1 MKFSDKLFLAT
12 TALLTAIF
20 MIFGIWMLS
29 SNFSQLLD
37 KEIDRGNSESRMFA
51 FLFEMGYRS
60 TEEYGE
66 DYAVSRTLDS
76 ITNSVERDGS
86 RLFVLKEDGSFCAG
100 ENFVIG
106 GGFEQEILSMVTS
119 LNNVDNTYG
128 YCIRRF
134 EDAYYMFT
142 VTVTDAAQERL
153 YLGLCR
159 ELTPIYENRRNLLR
173 QYRIALIGLLAVGSI
188 GIYGLSLYI
197 TRPIR
202 SLDRVAR
209 QIADGQLNLRS
220 YNKSEDEIGEL
231 AKNFNRMAD
240 RLVEQAEAKALEAK
254 QKEDFTA
261 AFAHELKTPLTSII
275 GYADMMNSLKMSEE
289 ERAEATFYIY
299 SQGKR
304 LESLSYKLLELVS
317 MDKNP
322 IEIKPIQA
330 KQIEENI
337 KTTVRPIWELK
348 NVHGKVDMDR
358 GMIYGDMDLLLSL
371 FYNLLDNAMKAMDK
385 GERGFILLKGTNLK
399 NTGYE
404 IKVVDNGRG
413 IPHEEISRI
422 TEAFYMVDKSRSR
435 KEGGAGIGMA
445 LCHKI
450 IKLHNGVLQIDS
462 RLGEGTVMKVVFPA
476 EAPQRDGEDERE
488 EEPKQETDHN
498 SKYNTRHSTK
508 RDTEQEATKYTEQDT
523 GNNTEQDTKHDTEQ
537 NTEQEAK
544 QA

>member
-1 MKFSDKLFLAT
+1 MRFSDKLFLAT
-12 TALLTAIF
+12 TALLTVIF
-20 MIFGIWMLS
+20 MAFGSWLLS

-37 KEIDRGNSESRMFA
+37 KEIERGNSESRMFA

-60 TEEYGE
+60 MEEFGG

-76 ITNSVERDGS
+76 ITDSVERDGS
-86 RLFVLKEDGSFCAG
+86 RLFVLKEDGSYFAG
-100 ENFVIG
+100 EDYAVR
-106 GGFEQEILSMVTS
+106 GGFDGEIGSLADSMARAG
-119 LNNVDNTYG
+119 NTYG

-142 VTVTDAAQERL
+142 VTVTTAAQNPL

-159 ELTPIYENRRNLLR
+159 ELTPIYENRQNLLR
-173 QYRIALIGLLAVGSI
+173 QYRTALLGLLAVGSI
-188 GIYGLSLYI
+188 GIYGLSRYI

-202 SLDRVAR
+202 SLDRVAK
-209 QIADGQLNLRS
+209 QIADGRMELRS
-220 YNKSEDEIGEL
+220 SNKSGDEIGEL
-231 AKNFNRMAD
+231 ARNFNRMAD

-275 GYADMMNSLKMSEE
+275 GYADMMNSMKISEE

-322 IEIKPIQA
+322 LENRPIQT
-330 KQIEENI
+330 KLLEENI
-337 KTTVRPIWELK
+337 RATVRPIWAQK
-348 NVHGKVDMDR
+348 NIHGKVDMDK
-358 GMIYGDMDLLLSL
+358 GMILGDMELLLSL
-371 FYNLLDNAMKAMDK
+371 LYNLLDNAAKAMDK
-385 GERGFILLKGTNLK
+385 GERGFIWLKGKNLED
-399 NTGYE
+399 GRYE

-413 IPHEEISRI
+413 IPQEEISRI

-435 KEGGAGIGMA
+435 REGGAGIGMA

-450 IKLHNGVLQIDS
+450 IKLHDGVLKIDS
-462 RLGEGTVMKVVFPA
+462 KLGEGTVMKVVFPA
-476 EAPQRDGEDERE
+476 VLPKKERTDER
-488 EEPKQETDHN
+488 K
-498 SKYNTRHSTK
+498 KK
-508 RDTEQEATKYTEQDT
+508 
-523 GNNTEQDTKHDTEQ
+523 
-537 NTEQEAK
+537 AK